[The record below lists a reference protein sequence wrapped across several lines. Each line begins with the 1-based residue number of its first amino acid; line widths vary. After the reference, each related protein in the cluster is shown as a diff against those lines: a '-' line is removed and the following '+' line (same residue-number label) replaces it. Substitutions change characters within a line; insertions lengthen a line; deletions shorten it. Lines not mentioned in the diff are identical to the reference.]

1 MKNKLRLAYT
11 IAFGLLLLT
20 EICIALYVHDRFVRP
35 YIGDVLVT
43 ILICCLCRAIMK
55 KEISFLPVYVL
66 IFAFLVEFMQYFN
79 VVKLLGL
86 ENNRFFS
93 TVIGTS
99 FSFWDL
105 VCYAVGC
112 LVFWIGEKAVY
123 AILKKS
129 K

>member
-1 MKNKLRLAYT
+1 
-11 IAFGLLLLT
+11 
-20 EICIALYVHDRFVRP
+20 
-35 YIGDVLVT
+35 
-43 ILICCLCRAIMK
+43 LCRAIIK

-105 VCYAVGC
+105 VCYAAGC
-112 LVFWIGEKAVY
+112 FVFWMGEKAVY